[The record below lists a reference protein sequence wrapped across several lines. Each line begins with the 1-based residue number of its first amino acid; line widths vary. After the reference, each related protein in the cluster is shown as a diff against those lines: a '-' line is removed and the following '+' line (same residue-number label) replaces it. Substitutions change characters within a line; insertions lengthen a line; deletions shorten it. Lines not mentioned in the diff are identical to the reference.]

1 MFRRLFGCS
10 RALGQRTLLR
20 VLVGLTCACTSLG
33 DEVRRAEQAFSEARY
48 EDVEAWLSDLEPSL
62 GKMST
67 PLRAR
72 YYYLAGM
79 SAYRIGQRAEARHA
93 LALCREELASLR
105 WRAGEAGDSTSDE
118 QLPPAWMHNL
128 QTALDDLSAPRS
140 YDAPDAQQLDSP
152 TL

>member
-1 MFRRLFGCS
+1 MFRRLFGCHRVVAS
-10 RALGQRTLLR
+10 TALLC
-20 VLVGLTCACTSLG
+20 VLVGLACACTSLG

-93 LALCREELASLR
+93 LALCREEVDTLA
-105 WRAGEAGDSTSDE
+105 EK
-118 QLPPAWMHNL
+118 LPPAWMHNL
-128 QTALDDLSAPRS
+128 EKALEELSSSRS
-140 YDAPDAQQLDSP
+140 DAEEHDTS

>member
-1 MFRRLFGCS
+1 
-10 RALGQRTLLR
+10 
-20 VLVGLTCACTSLG
+20 
-33 DEVRRAEQAFSEARY
+33 VRRAEQAFSEARY
-48 EDVEAWLSDLEPSL
+48 EEAEAWLSDLEPSL

-93 LALCREELASLR
+93 LALCREELDTLR
-105 WRAGEAGDSTSDE
+105 SAEEARASTSAE
-118 QLPPAWMHNL
+118 PLPPAWMHNL
-128 QTALDDLSAPRS
+128 QTALDELSAPRS
-140 YDAPDAQQLDSP
+140 YDASDAQELDSP